1 MELRQLR
8 YFVTLAEE
16 LHFAHA
22 AERLGIAQPS
32 LSTQIQVLEAA
43 LSAKLFTRGPRAV
56 SLTPA
61 GAIFLEEARLTL
73 AQADRALTLGRRAGR
88 GEIGQVR
95 IGVALGSTLSGA
107 PSIVMSQYRKA
118 FPDIDVQL
126 SILSPTR
133 QLEALRGGGLDVGFL
148 RPPSSEPE
156 GLEFMR
162 LFSEQHRIALSAD
175 HPLAA
180 RQELHASDLAEEPFL
195 VMTAEA
201 SNGIHEATVNFGRQ
215 GGFTPKIMRME
226 RDLIALLSLVGA
238 GFGVLLVTE
247 SVGRI
252 AMPNVV
258 YRSLAGLKME
268 IEIVAAFRKSET
280 GRPVRSFLECCETY
294 GRAQSGSMAPGRRR
308 TVKS

>member
-1 MELRQLR
+1 
-8 YFVTLAEE
+8 
-16 LHFAHA
+16 
-22 AERLGIAQPS
+22 
-32 LSTQIQVLEAA
+32 
-43 LSAKLFTRGPRAV
+43 
-56 SLTPA
+56 
-61 GAIFLEEARLTL
+61 
-73 AQADRALTLGRRAGR
+73 
-88 GEIGQVR
+88 
-95 IGVALGSTLSGA
+95 
-107 PSIVMSQYRKA
+107 
-118 FPDIDVQL
+118 
-126 SILSPTR
+126 
-133 QLEALRGGGLDVGFL
+133 
-148 RPPSSEPE
+148 
-156 GLEFMR
+156 
-162 LFSEQHRIALSAD
+162 
-175 HPLAA
+175 
-180 RQELHASDLAEEPFL
+180 
-195 VMTAEA
+195 MTAEA